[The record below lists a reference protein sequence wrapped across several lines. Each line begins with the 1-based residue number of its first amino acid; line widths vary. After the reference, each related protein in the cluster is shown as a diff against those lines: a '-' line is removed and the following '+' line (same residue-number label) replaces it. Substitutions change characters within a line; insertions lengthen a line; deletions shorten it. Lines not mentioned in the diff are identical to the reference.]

1 LARAGAPL
9 VLGTDGH
16 MTIDMFE
23 EARGV
28 ELDERLRT
36 GRRGHFRPGQLAG
49 MLTSSGAASLGWDEG
64 GRIQPGA
71 LADLTT
77 IRLDTV
83 RTAGARAVDPLAPV
97 LYAAAAVDVDSVI
110 VGGQVIVSDGRHR
123 SIDAAREL
131 ESAVLGALP

>member
-1 LARAGAPL
+1 
-9 VLGTDGH
+9 
-16 MTIDMFE
+16 MFE

-36 GRRGHFRPGQLAG
+36 GRRGHFRPGQIAA
-49 MLTSSGAASLGWDEG
+49 MLTSAGAASLGWDEA
-64 GRIQPGA
+64 GRIEPGA

-77 IRLDTV
+77 MRLDTV

-97 LYAAAAVDVDSVI
+97 LYAAAAADVDTVM
-110 VGGQVIVSDGRHR
+110 VGGEVIVSGGQHR

-131 ESAVLGALP
+131 EIAVTGLLR